1 MSDPG
6 SLFQKRPKLSDAF
19 RLTKSHSV
27 EWYKIARE
35 LNISINHRKK
45 LKNDPLNDEDDKLEE
60 VLHMWIKTESVP
72 VTWSSLI
79 KALEATELRGLAR
92 EVKEFLKTLQ
102 ALHSYSQCQ

>member
-35 LNISINHRKK
+35 LNISLNHRKK
-45 LKNDPLNDEDDKLEE
+45 LKKDASIDEDDKLEE
-60 VLHMWIKTESVP
+60 VLDKWIETESVP

-79 KALEATELRGLAR
+79 KALEANELRGLAK
-92 EVKEFLKTLQ
+92 EVKEFLKTL
-102 ALHSYSQCQ
+102 